1 MNFSKKIT
9 GYALASF
16 ILGLIGF
23 ITIWLIFVTFIGK
36 YFIIFPFIHG
46 PIGILAIIFGSV
58 GYFKNGHFALCL
70 TGFILGLLTGI
81 VGLIAFLVKLRFIF

>member
-1 MNFSKKIT
+1 MTLSKKIT
-9 GYALASF
+9 GYALSSF

-23 ITIWLIFVTFIGK
+23 VTIWLIFFPFIGK
-36 YFIIFPFIHG
+36 FFLVFPFIHG

-58 GYFKNGHFALCL
+58 GYFKNGHFVLCL

-81 VGLIAFLVKLRFIF
+81 VGLIAFLIKLGFIL